1 MPATGLDGRALLKG
15 HALESDVLL
24 LVDPELEVSLTA
36 ADVAAA
42 CDRRTGLGADVLVRA
57 ARTSALDGTGPLLEA
72 APDAEWFLDAYDRTG
87 TPLGADGLAA
97 AVMAEALLAGGLVAD
112 EAPLAIGT
120 RAGARTLTHT
130 DGLWSVDMG
139 PAALVRPAGALADV
153 DTEGWDT
160 VVAVPGLEGER
171 AALSVR
177 LSSARPEPHTVV
189 ALADEREL
197 DAALLAGAPA
207 CDPAP
212 QAPTALDLVVLTD
225 DGTAAGPDSASGST
239 DDDGGAGSADSADS
253 AGPARARARVLVP
266 REGERPSSASGC
278 CAVAVALHEWLG
290 PHAPEH
296 YLIEVPG
303 GQAGVHVGPDPWAPD
318 ATVLLVV
325 QAALTG
331 RATLGA

>member
-1 MPATGLDGRALLKG
+1 MTETPPATGLDGRALLKG

-57 ARTSALDGTGPLLEA
+57 AHTSALSGTGALLAA
-72 APDAEWFLDAYDRTG
+72 APGAEWFLDAYDRTG

-97 AVMAEALLAGGLVAD
+97 AVMAEALLAGGLIAD
-112 EAPLAIGT
+112 DAPLTIGT
-120 RAGARTLTHT
+120 REGARTLTRT
-130 DGLWSVDMG
+130 DGLWTVDMG
-139 PAALVRPAGALADV
+139 PAALVRPADALADV

-171 AALSVR
+171 AALSVS
-177 LSSARPEPHTVV
+177 LSQAQPHTVV
-189 ALADEREL
+189 ALADESEL
-197 DAALLAGAPA
+197 DAALLAETPD
-207 CDPAP
+207 CVPAP

-225 DGTAAGPDSASGST
+225 DGAD
-239 DDDGGAGSADSADS
+239 GAGAAQ
-253 AGPARARARVLVP
+253 ARARVLLPGV
-266 REGERPSSASGC
+266 GERPSSAGGC

-290 PHAPEH
+290 PDAPEH
-296 YLIEVPG
+296 YVIEVPG
-303 GQAGVHVGPDPWAPD
+303 GRAGVHVGADPWAPH
-318 ATVLLVV
+318 ATVLLIV
-325 QAALTG
+325 QAVLTG